1 MESYIKK
8 KYVVI
13 LFVLVVILPVILQ
26 YAVFANS
33 IESNASNDGWAS
45 FLGSYIGGVFG
56 GGMTLAAVLISV
68 RETRCIQQENSRE
81 NSIRAA
87 RDAMNNSVKLS
98 RHQQENDLRQKRKER
113 IEFCNDVAVLVGRY
127 CADISK
133 YFYDCRLKTGAAN
146 RIISIECL
154 FTLRIKLKDIDTAK
168 SLINELNNIHD
179 RVCADDVE
187 LAYIT
192 EATSKLITLAS
203 EFINVYIADVDLT
216 SY

>member
-8 KYVVI
+8 KYMVI
-13 LFVLVVILPVILQ
+13 LFVFVLILPVILQ
-26 YAVFANS
+26 YAVFENS
-33 IESNASNDGWAS
+33 VTSNASNDGWAS

-56 GGMTLAAVLISV
+56 GGMTLAAVLVSIQ
-68 RETRCIQQENSRE
+68 ETKRVQEENKIESRKRMAETTFRASRRINKIQRGNE
-81 NSIRAA
+81 I
-87 RDAMNNSVKLS
+87 L
-98 RHQQENDLRQKRKER
+98 QKHKER

-146 RIISIECL
+146 RIISIECI

-168 SLINELNNIHD
+168 SLVDELNNIHD

-192 EATSKLITLAS
+192 EATSKLMTLSS
-203 EFINVYIADVDLT
+203 EFINAYVAEVDLT

>member
-1 MESYIKK
+1 MAETTFRASRRINK
-8 KYVVI
+8 I
-13 LFVLVVILPVILQ
+13 QRGNEILQ
-26 YAVFANS
+26 
-33 IESNASNDGWAS
+33 
-45 FLGSYIGGVFG
+45 
-56 GGMTLAAVLISV
+56 
-68 RETRCIQQENSRE
+68 
-81 NSIRAA
+81 
-87 RDAMNNSVKLS
+87 K
-98 RHQQENDLRQKRKER
+98 HKER

-133 YFYDCRLKTGAAN
+133 YFYDCRLKTGVAN

-168 SLINELNNIHD
+168 SLVDELNNIHD

-192 EATSKLITLAS
+192 EATSKLMTLTS
-203 EFINVYIADVDLT
+203 EFINAYVAEVDLT